1 LKIEIK
7 NLKVLRPLSEE
18 TVAFVAG
25 LWVDGVKAFTA
36 DNDGK
41 GGCNRYMPVFDP
53 KNPPK
58 PGENRALLDKAQAW
72 AKSLPPT
79 LYEGLELPSNLDSV
93 VDGLVARKDAEARL
107 KRLLK
112 ANPVFKTADGKAYT
126 ARGVTPDGLRAKY
139 GAGLAI
145 LNAMPFELA
154 VGEFMGG

>member
-1 LKIEIK
+1 M
-7 NLKVLRPLSEE
+7 SEE
-18 TVAFVAG
+18 TLAFSCNV
-25 LWVDGVKAFTA
+25 WVDGVKAFTA

-41 GGCNRYMPVFDP
+41 GGSHRYWPIVDRSQP
-53 KNPPK
+53 IY
-58 PGENRALLDKAQAW
+58 PGIRGRLEQAQAW
-72 AKSLPPT
+72 AKSQPPT
-79 LYEGLELPSNLDSV
+79 VTEWGELPSNLDSV

-112 ANPVFKTADGKAYT
+112 ANLVFKTADGKVYT

>member
-1 LKIEIK
+1 M
-7 NLKVLRPLSEE
+7 SEE
-18 TVAFVAG
+18 TLAFSCNVC
-25 LWVDGVKAFTA
+25 VDGKKAFTA

-58 PGENRALLDKAQAW
+58 PGENRALLDKAKAW
-72 AKSLPPT
+72 AKTLPPPV
-79 LYEGLELPSNLDSV
+79 YEGVEYASDLDSV

-112 ANPVFKTADGKAYT
+112 ANLVFKTADGKVYT
-126 ARGVTPDGLRAKY
+126 ARGVTPDGLRVKY

-145 LNAMPFELA
+145 LNAMPFEDA
-154 VGEFMGG
+154 VGEFMGAS